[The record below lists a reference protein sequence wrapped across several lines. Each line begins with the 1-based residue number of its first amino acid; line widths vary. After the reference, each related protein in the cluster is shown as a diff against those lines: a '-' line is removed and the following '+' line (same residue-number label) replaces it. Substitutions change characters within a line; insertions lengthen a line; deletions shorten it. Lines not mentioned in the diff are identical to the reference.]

1 MHVLSRLTTGG
12 LTIALAFHPFAA
24 GAASLR
30 SGYAADVPVRAD
42 VRDLGRA
49 PAALPVSI
57 AITLNY
63 RHEAELRQLVALQS
77 SPRSPLYRH
86 YLSNA
91 QFNAYFAPLE
101 RDYVRVALAL
111 ERAGFRV
118 TQTFANRTM
127 IDATAPAVVAERFF
141 STDIHLVAQAGVGI
155 RYANERPALVPP
167 DLRGLIGSVS
177 GLNDLQVVRP
187 FYRFATPAESFTA
200 RRRELLAAR
209 AAPLPAGRLGSA
221 VRLRSANARPATRA
235 LASGTLGDPGFESG
249 GYAWWAQCGNA
260 RAQVGTI
267 RAHSGSYAEFAG
279 TLGGGEINGDG
290 GLCEPVTIPPGGVIS
305 FWVYQGSNEQS
316 SAYAWQW
323 ALLLAPG
330 GSVLDVLYQT
340 VNTTNGWREVS
351 YDVSQFAGQTVYL
364 YFGVH
369 GDGNGTYHTYQFVD
383 DVSLTGTTATPS
395 PAPTPTP
402 TATPSAAPSAT
413 PKPTA
418 TPTKTPTPTPV
429 PTPTP
434 TATPTAA
441 PTGSIGGPLY
451 GPNGGYGP
459 VAIAD
464 GYDLPVQHGYNG
476 NGRAVG
482 IAIWADYLA
491 SDLTSYEN
499 EWGINRT
506 GTTSKVAVDGGGAF
520 NGNLSAAG
528 NGSVEAELDL
538 ETIESLAPGANIY
551 VYEFPNST
559 DQDIEDAYNAA
570 VSANLV
576 DVMNSSFGG
585 CENSDTSFDSSSE
598 QIAVQGAA
606 KGITFA
612 ASAGDSGSTECGTS
626 DNVTGVSSPAGDPE
640 FVSVGGTSL
649 QVTSGGAWSS
659 EQVWNSDGGA
669 GGGGVS
675 TYFAL
680 PSYQTGLSGAV
691 TSGRNQPDI
700 ALSADPSYGTAFY
713 FNGAWADEL
722 LGGTSWASPIF
733 CAYIADVA
741 QMHGARA
748 GFVNPS
754 LYSAFG
760 GSYTYYHDITSGN
773 NGGYTAATGYDQA
786 SGIGSLKSGNA
797 LGTKLP

>member
-1 MHVLSRLTTGG
+1 LA
-12 LTIALAFHPFAA
+12 IALAFHSFAA

-49 PAALPVSI
+49 PAALPVSV

-101 RDYVRVALAL
+101 RDYVRVAVAL
-111 ERAGFRV
+111 QRAGFRV
-118 TQTFANRTM
+118 TQTFANRTVL
-127 IDATAPAVVAERFF
+127 DATAPAGVADRYFA
-141 STDIHLVAQAGVGI
+141 TDIHLVEQAGVGI
-155 RYANERPALVPP
+155 RYANARPALVPAN
-167 DLRGLIGSVS
+167 LRGLIGSVS
-177 GLNDLQVVRP
+177 GLNDLQVVHP
-187 FYRFATPAESFTA
+187 FYRFATPAQSFMA

-209 AAPLPAGRLGSA
+209 AAPLPAGRLGTA
-221 VRLRSANARPATRA
+221 VRLRSIIAGPATRSHA
-235 LASGTLGDPGFESG
+235 TRMVASGTLGDPGFESG

-260 RAQVGTI
+260 RAQVGAMQPHT
-267 RAHSGSYAEFAG
+267 GSYSEFAG
-279 TLGGGEINGDG
+279 TLGGGEIDGDG
-290 GLCEPVTIPPGGVIS
+290 GLCQQVTIPPGGVIS
-305 FWVYQGSNEQS
+305 FWVNQGSNEPS

-340 VNTTNGWREVS
+340 VNTTNGWRELS
-351 YDVSQFAGQTVYL
+351 YDVSQFAGQTAYL

-369 GDGNGTYHTYQFVD
+369 GDGNGSYHTYQLVD
-383 DVSLTGTTATPS
+383 DVSLTGTNATPS
-395 PAPTPTP
+395 PAPSP
-402 TATPSAAPSAT
+402 TATATTIPSAGPSAT

-418 TPTKTPTPTPV
+418 TPTKAPTPTPTPTK
-429 PTPTP
+429 TPAP
-434 TATPTAA
+434 TATPTPTAA

-464 GYDLPVQHGYNG
+464 AYDLPVQHGYNG
-476 NGRAVG
+476 SGRAVG
-482 IAIWADYLA
+482 IAIWAGYLA
-491 SDLTSYEN
+491 SDLTSYES

-506 GTTSKVAVDGGGAF
+506 GTTSTVAVDGGGTF

-559 DQDIEDAYNAA
+559 DGDIEDAYNAA

-585 CENSDTSFDSSSE
+585 CENSDTSFDASTE
-598 QIAVQGAA
+598 QIAIQGAV

-649 QVTSGGAWSS
+649 KVTSGGAWSS

-675 TYFAL
+675 SYFAL
-680 PSYQTGLSGAV
+680 PSYQTGV
-691 TSGRNQPDI
+691 TGTVASGRNQPDI

-713 FNGAWADEL
+713 FDGTWADEL

-733 CAYIADVA
+733 CAYLTDVA
-741 QMHGARA
+741 QMRGGRA
-748 GFVNPS
+748 GYVNPS

-760 GSYTYYHDITSGN
+760 GSYTYFHDITSGN